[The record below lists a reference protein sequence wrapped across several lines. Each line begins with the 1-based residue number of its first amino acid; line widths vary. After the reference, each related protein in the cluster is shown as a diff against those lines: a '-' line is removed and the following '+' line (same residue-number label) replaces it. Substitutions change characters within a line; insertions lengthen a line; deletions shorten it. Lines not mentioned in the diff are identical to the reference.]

1 LERPSAPPWGIAFL
15 GIRHTQA
22 LSLEDIM
29 QVFIIAVSLAL
40 IVSFLCSIFESVL
53 LSINYAQVESLAQQ
67 GKRSGQLLKEF
78 KHRIDMPIA
87 AILITNTIAHTI
99 GTVVAGATYEDAF
112 SAETLWIFTIVF
124 TTAVLLFTE
133 IIPKT
138 LGITHAARL
147 ATPVAYGIHALAI
160 ALRPLVL
167 LSGGVSRSLRGGKD
181 VPVTSVEEIRLLAAL
196 GRTEGVIGA
205 QTAGIIV
212 GASGLR
218 KLSASDV
225 MLPRKQVVYLSATS
239 SRQQVLK
246 IMKQS
251 GHSRFP
257 FSMTDQLDQVSGVV
271 MAKELLLKLQ
281 ENSDETIDW
290 SRLVHEPI
298 VVPETAPL
306 DSLLRT
312 FKDARRHM
320 AIVVDEYG
328 DVQGIVTFED
338 VLEEI
343 VGDIF
348 DESDRREEELWP
360 QDDGSLHAL
369 GTIELRKLCGQLD
382 IKLPPDT
389 EASRLGGLVMEL
401 LGRIPVKGD
410 TVEWND
416 CRLEVLSASQW
427 SAELVSIKK
436 II

>member
-1 LERPSAPPWGIAFL
+1 
-15 GIRHTQA
+15 
-22 LSLEDIM
+22 M
-29 QVFIIAVSLAL
+29 QVFITAVSVAL

-67 GKRSGQLLKEF
+67 GKRYGRLLKDF
-78 KHRIDMPIA
+78 KRRIDMPIA
-87 AILITNTIAHTI
+87 AILITNTIAHTV
-99 GTVVAGATYEDAF
+99 GTAVAGATYEDAF

-124 TTAVLLFTE
+124 TIAVLLFTE

-138 LGITHAARL
+138 LGVTHAVRL
-147 ATPVAYGIHALAI
+147 AKPVAYGIHALAV

-167 LSGGVSRSLRGGKD
+167 LSAGISRSLRGGKD

-196 GRTEGVIGA
+196 GRTEGVVGA

-218 KLSASDV
+218 NLTASDV
-225 MLPRKQVVYLSATS
+225 MLPRKQVIYLSANL
-239 SRQQVLK
+239 SRQQMLK

-257 FSMTDQLDQVSGVV
+257 FSTTDHLDQVSGVV
-271 MAKELLLKLQ
+271 MAKELLFQLQ
-281 ENSDETIDW
+281 ENVDEPIDW
-290 SRLVHEPI
+290 MRLVYEPV
-298 VVPETAPL
+298 VVPESVPL

-312 FKDARRHM
+312 FREARRHM
-320 AIVVDEYG
+320 AIVVDEFG
-328 DVQGIVTFED
+328 DVQGIVTLED

-343 VGDIF
+343 VGDIV
-348 DESDRREEELWP
+348 DESDRPVAELWP
-360 QDDGSLHAL
+360 QEDGSVHAL
-369 GTIELRKLCGQLD
+369 ASIELRNLCQQLN

-389 EASRLGGLVMEL
+389 EVSRLGGLVTDL
-401 LGRIPVKGD
+401 LGRIPVEGD

-416 CRLEVLSASQW
+416 CRLEVLTASRW

-436 II
+436 KT